1 MIPRGRLNT
10 QLLVER
16 KVVDASFDGA
26 GSEAWEAVAK
36 PWAEV
41 QDVLPSRAERQ
52 DGGFTTVTGRSRVR
66 MDYRTDITADMRF
79 IGRGRTMQI
88 VSGPAELGNRDGI
101 EFMVEDYS
109 PAGGGA

>member
-10 QLLVER
+10 RLQVER
-16 KVVDASFDGA
+16 KVSDEAFDSA
-26 GSEAWEAVAK
+26 GSEKWEPVRK
-36 PWAEV
+36 VWAEV
-41 QDVLPSRAERQ
+41 RDVLPSRAERQ

-66 MDYRTDITADMRF
+66 MDYRTDITPDMRF

-88 VSGPAELGNRDGI
+88 VSGPAELGARDGI

>member
-10 QLLVER
+10 RLRVER
-16 KVVDASFDGA
+16 KVADDSFDGA
-26 GSEAWEAVAK
+26 GAEVWAPVRK
-36 PWAEV
+36 VWAEV
-41 QDVLPSRAERQ
+41 QDVLPSRGERQ

-66 MDYRTDITADMRF
+66 MDYRTDITADIRF

-101 EFMVEDYS
+101 EFMVEDYN